1 MRPSPRRAPEALV
14 RRRGRAAE
22 AGKRQVGECRDG
34 RFLVWGLTEGDDH
47 REKNPNRPYAK
58 DGRWFSPEGRTKA
71 AGLGSAGVGQE
82 PGGAA
87 GFSKSAVLFWSSLW
101 TLSVGWRIN

>member
-1 MRPSPRRAPEALV
+1 MLARHHDCNQDALFEATFV
-14 RRRGRAAE
+14 R
-22 AGKRQVGECRDG
+22 
-34 RFLVWGLTEGDDH
+34 LTEGDDY

-87 GFSKSAVLFWSSLW
+87 GFSKSAVLFSSSLW
-101 TLSVGWRIN
+101 TLSAGWRIY